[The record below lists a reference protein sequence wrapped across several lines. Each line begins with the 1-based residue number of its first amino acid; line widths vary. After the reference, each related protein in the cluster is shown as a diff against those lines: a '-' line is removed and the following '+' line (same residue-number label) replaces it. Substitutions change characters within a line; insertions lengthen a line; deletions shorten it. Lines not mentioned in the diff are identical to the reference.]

1 LSHAIALIP
10 DLLTARK
17 YTFSFAQI
25 DDNLS
30 RLYSLHNATD
40 DITFTVGIFSKDKLT
55 LGLSKTL

>member
-10 DLLTARK
+10 DLLTSRK

-30 RLYSLHNATD
+30 RLYSLHYTTD